1 MIQKE
6 GYTMPHYGQ
15 RDFYI
20 GVALYALL
28 KSNKDA
34 RPSLIEPGENAARF
48 IITTNTSI
56 DFEIYIKYTK
66 SKRNNIY
73 WSFML
78 SDKDK
83 SIINHMRANSDQAF
97 IFFVLGEGFSGCE
110 IAVLTM
116 DEYKQIAHK
125 DSLTIRLSGSRTK
138 KYDIMDGKN
147 NVMLRV
153 NRNRIEKQLGH
164 IKESECIP
172 DNIDAIN
179 DIELTGNKQVSEST
193 KCIQFFYKKY
203 RKKNKSGR
211 PRKRVNNEGQTSV
224 FDFIRE

>member
-1 MIQKE
+1 
-6 GYTMPHYGQ
+6 MPHYGQ

-20 GVALYALL
+20 GVALYAIL
-28 KSNKDA
+28 KSNRDA
-34 RPSLIEPGENAARF
+34 RPSLIEPWENAARF
-48 IITTNTSI
+48 VITTNTSI

-66 SKRNNIY
+66 SKRNNAY
-73 WSFML
+73 WGFTL

-83 SIINHMRANSDQAF
+83 SIIDHMRANSDQAF

-164 IKESECIP
+164 IKESEYTEDSTESIK
-172 DNIDAIN
+172 
-179 DIELTGNKQVSEST
+179 EVGSTENKRPSEPT
-193 KCIQFFYKKY
+193 RNIQFFYKKY
-203 RKKNKSGR
+203 RKKNKPGR
-211 PRKRVNNEGQTSV
+211 PRKQTQSKEQTNM
-224 FDFIRE
+224 FDIIGE